1 MSLSEEAEVTPERD
15 RFPQSWFLD
24 INGGGGGD
32 TRPRVSGRRASF
44 PAAKLAGVCF
54 SNPSVLDMCAP
65 KRSVHSHLSGAG
77 SVMFDRVNGGTQ
89 VSRSLLPPCES
100 FLVSSAFKNPVK
112 RSVGRVVA

>member
-44 PAAKLAGVCF
+44 PAAKLAVCA
-54 SNPSVLDMCAP
+54 SVTGLSLTCVLPSAVCTLIC
-65 KRSVHSHLSGAG
+65 
-77 SVMFDRVNGGTQ
+77 
-89 VSRSLLPPCES
+89 
-100 FLVSSAFKNPVK
+100 LVQ
-112 RSVGRVVA
+112 GL